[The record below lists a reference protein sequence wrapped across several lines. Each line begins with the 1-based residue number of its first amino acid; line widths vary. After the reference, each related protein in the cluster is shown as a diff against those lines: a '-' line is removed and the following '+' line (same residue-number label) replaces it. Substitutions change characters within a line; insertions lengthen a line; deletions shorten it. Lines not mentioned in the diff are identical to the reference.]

1 MYMYWEENFVL
12 TGNKCILNEI
22 GEINIKKMW
31 ENICRILFM
40 IVMDISF

>member
-1 MYMYWEENFVL
+1 MHMHWEENFAS

-22 GEINIKKMW
+22 GEINLKKMW
-31 ENICRILFM
+31 ENIRRILFM